1 MRLYSDRRR
10 VVAEVVLSMSLG
22 RAAATLIRQHT
33 PSLLEPSSRLS
44 ASHQLIASSSASD
57 PRHGMIYGPAEHDTC
72 DMGTASHGKPA
83 TPVVDGQ
90 YMLYYFSVSMW
101 SWRGMVEL
109 GNLLHDYSAGQ
120 DDLARRLLSEAGRFK
135 KDIDRALNSSVVR
148 DESTDK
154 VIFVPCAVVPTG
166 TTAKPY
172 TSMTVDIVASY
183 SNFR

>member
-1 MRLYSDRRR
+1 MRKHLASALRIGKY
-10 VVAEVVLSMSLG
+10 LL
-22 RAAATLIRQHT
+22 RARQQAVDKF
-33 PSLLEPSSRLS
+33 PL
-44 ASHQLIASSSASD
+44 SD

-120 DDLARRLLSEAGRFK
+120 DDLAWRLLSEAGRFK
-135 KDIDRALNSSVVR
+135 KDIDCALNSSVVR